1 MGVFSRM
8 IQGLAGVRGQAIVFG
23 GAVRGQLNT
32 PVLLR
37 AVSRSQ
43 ADS

>member
-8 IQGLAGVRGQAIVFG
+8 IQGLVGMRGQAIVSG
-23 GAVRGQLNT
+23 RTVRGQLNT

-37 AVSRSQ
+37 AVSRLQ
-43 ADS
+43 ADA